1 VPAKVQRAVKESAE
15 RLLSS
20 TSGEFERSVGRPLF
34 KDITDGLL
42 IEIQQVVINAG
53 DAALPKPLSQL
64 AQKRLMLWVV
74 LDSLRSPVVLSGA
87 DADRAGGRIWKQAQ
101 RVSAAISST
110 AAACDSRREAAR
122 AAAAADPDS
131 QAALVTEL
139 AAIDAGDKLRLDEL
153 RYEVYTGLHEVA
165 AVVPDATPAPAPH
178 VDPPKPPDTAIPAR
192 STGVRYP
199 GNIPDP
205 SPAEREETPAIP
217 ADLLAVLQPDAVQR
231 LLSEFSTHMEGDDPE
246 NWWALCLPRLVNRL
260 TQELAVATA
269 DITYSRQQMD
279 VARQGEDAA
288 HRSDNEELAQSRQEL
303 MKCELENDELRLKLE
318 RSEAKVEVLSE
329 VLSRKNA

>member
-1 VPAKVQRAVKESAE
+1 MQRAVEESVE

-20 TSGEFERSVGRPLF
+20 TSGEFERTVGRPLF

-42 IEIQQVVINAG
+42 IEIQQVVIKAG

-101 RVSAAISST
+101 RVSAVISST
-110 AAACDSRREAAR
+110 VTAFASQREAAC
-122 AAAAADPDS
+122 AAVAAYSHS

-139 AAIDAGDKLRLDEL
+139 TAIDAGEKLRLDEL

-178 VDPPKPPDTAIPAR
+178 VDTPKR
-192 STGVRYP
+192 
-199 GNIPDP
+199 
-205 SPAEREETPAIP
+205 
-217 ADLLAVLQPDAVQR
+217 
-231 LLSEFSTHMEGDDPE
+231 F
-246 NWWALCLPRLVNRL
+246 
-260 TQELAVATA
+260 
-269 DITYSRQQMD
+269 
-279 VARQGEDAA
+279 
-288 HRSDNEELAQSRQEL
+288 
-303 MKCELENDELRLKLE
+303 
-318 RSEAKVEVLSE
+318 
-329 VLSRKNA
+329 

>member
-1 VPAKVQRAVKESAE
+1 MQRAVEESVE

-20 TSGEFERSVGRPLF
+20 TSGEFERTVGRPLF

-42 IEIQQVVINAG
+42 IEIQQVVIKAG

-101 RVSAAISST
+101 RVSAVISST
-110 AAACDSRREAAR
+110 TAAFASQREAAR
-122 AAAAADPDS
+122 AAVAAYSYS

-139 AAIDAGDKLRLDEL
+139 TAIDAGEKLRLDEL

-178 VDPPKPPDTAIPAR
+178 VDTPKPSDTAIPAPTT
-192 STGVRYP
+192 STGVRFP
-199 GNIPDP
+199 WLIPRTDFK
-205 SPAEREETPAIP
+205 ETPP
-217 ADLLAVLQPDAVQR
+217 LPTDLIASLAPDGLQR
-231 LLSEFSTHMEGDDPE
+231 LFSGYSASMAGHPPGD
-246 NWWALCLPRLVNRL
+246 WWSTLPFLVNEL
-260 TQELAVATA
+260 TRELADAHA
-269 DITYSRQQMD
+269 DSAVRECGLRAQHGAQL
-279 VARQGEDAA
+279 
-288 HRSDNEELAQSRQEL
+288 EELAHKLAQLVEL
-303 MKCELENDELRLKLE
+303 DHRDEAIRELTVKLVA
-318 RSEAKVEVLSE
+318 SEAKVEVLSE

>member
-1 VPAKVQRAVKESAE
+1 MQRAVEESVE

-20 TSGEFERSVGRPLF
+20 ASGAFERSAGRPLF
-34 KDITDGLL
+34 QEITDGLL
-42 IEIQQVVINAG
+42 IEIQQVVMKAG

-139 AAIDAGDKLRLDEL
+139 AAIDAGEKLRLDEL

-165 AVVPDATPAPAPH
+165 AVDPYATPAPAPH
-178 VDPPKPPDTAIPAR
+178 VDAPKPPDTAKPTPS
-192 STGVRYP
+192 STGIRYP

-217 ADLLAVLQPDAVQR
+217 ADLLAVLQPDAKQL
-231 LLSEFSTHMEGDDPE
+231 LLSLFRTHMEGYDPE

-260 TQELAVATA
+260 TRELAVATA

-303 MKCELENDELRLKLE
+303 MECELENNELRLKLE